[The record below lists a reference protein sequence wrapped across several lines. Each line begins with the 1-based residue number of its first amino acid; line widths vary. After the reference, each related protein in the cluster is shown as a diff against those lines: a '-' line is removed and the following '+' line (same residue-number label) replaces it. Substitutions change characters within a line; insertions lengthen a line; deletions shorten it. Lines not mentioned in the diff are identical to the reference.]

1 MRSNDKPEARF
12 SATVKRAPT
21 EIESINLNAELC
33 LRRLQSRAYLTTLT
47 LMA

>member
-1 MRSNDKPEARF
+1 MGSNDKLEACY
-12 SATVKRAPT
+12 SKVKRAPT
-21 EIESINLNAELC
+21 EMELLDLNAELS